1 MSKRPQNITSNTD
14 DEEKKAIRRD
24 NERQRRKQ
32 MAFLNA
38 SLRSE
43 LPLEMIKVKRLQC
56 LPVLVLN
63 TIVVFYDFTSSGLY
77 NYTHQFTHA

>member
-14 DEEKKAIRRD
+14 DDDEKKAVRRD

-56 LPVLVLN
+56 LSFLVLN
-63 TIVVFYDFTSSGLY
+63 T
-77 NYTHQFTHA
+77 